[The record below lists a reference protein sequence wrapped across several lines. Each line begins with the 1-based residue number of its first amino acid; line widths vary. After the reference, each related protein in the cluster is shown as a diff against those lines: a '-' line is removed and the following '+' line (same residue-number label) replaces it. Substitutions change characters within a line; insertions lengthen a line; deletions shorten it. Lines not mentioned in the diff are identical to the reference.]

1 MRPHVA
7 LRAEAESG
15 EAGAMVRRMSR
26 HRPYALSQRKRKL
39 VEELFAWLKTVSG
52 LRRTRHVGRWKIEQQ
67 LEVGAAAFNL
77 VKMVRLRAA

>member
-1 MRPHVA
+1 

-15 EAGAMVRRMSR
+15 EARAIVRRMSR

-52 LRRTRHVGRWKIEQQ
+52 LRRTRHVGRWKIKQQ
-67 LEVGAAAFNL
+67 LEVAAAAFNL
-77 VKMVRLRAA
+77 VRMVRLRAA